1 MLGHPSAVGDTARSQ
16 GGMQGTDSHA
26 CQGHHSALE
35 GKNMCLDGV
44 LTDWS
49 FFFIALSVGW
59 AVEVC
64 LINAFSVHPG
74 CGIPCSCV
82 FCFWGILRINDE

>member
-1 MLGHPSAVGDTARSQ
+1 
-16 GGMQGTDSHA
+16 
-26 CQGHHSALE
+26 
-35 GKNMCLDGV
+35 MCLDGV
-44 LTDWS
+44 LTDCS